1 MKFVVLT
8 IFPEMINPFLE
19 SGMLRLAV
27 ERGLIDARA
36 MNIRDYADGKHRET
50 DDKPYGGGCGMV
62 MKPEPLSRA
71 IGAASEIAPT
81 AKRILLTPQG
91 RPFNQAMAHE
101 FAASDGLIFICG
113 RYEGVDERI
122 CQELVDEEVSIGDY
136 VMTGGELA
144 ATVII
149 DAVTRLLPGVLG
161 GDESAEKDSF
171 SGGLLEHAH
180 YTRPYTFGG
189 ESVPD
194 VLMSGNHAK
203 IEKWRRET
211 SLIRTFL
218 KRPDLLEERSFTRE
232 EKNVLTE
239 WCRRIEE
246 LVG

>member
-8 IFPEMINPFLE
+8 IFPEMIDPFLG
-19 SGMLRLAV
+19 SGMLRLAA
-27 ERGLIDARA
+27 ERNIIDARA
-36 MNIRDYADGKHRET
+36 LNIRDYAEGKHRPT

-161 GDESAEKDSF
+161 GDESAAKDSF

-180 YTRPYTFGG
+180 YTRPYTFEGK
-189 ESVPD
+189 SVPD
-194 VLMSGNHAK
+194 VLMSGNHAN
-203 IEKWRRET
+203 IEKWRRKT

-218 KRPDLLEERSFTRE
+218 KRPDLLEKRAFSRE
-232 EKNVLTE
+232 EKDVLTE

-246 LVG
+246 IVG